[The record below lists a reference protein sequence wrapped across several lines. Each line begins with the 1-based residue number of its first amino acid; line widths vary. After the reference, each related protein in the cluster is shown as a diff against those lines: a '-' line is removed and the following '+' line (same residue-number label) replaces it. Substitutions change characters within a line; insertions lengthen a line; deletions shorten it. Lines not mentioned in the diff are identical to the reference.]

1 MRMIEH
7 LSAMYAA
14 AQRRLPSARSEGGF
28 TMIVALG
35 VLLVSS
41 LLLTAAFVAAGG
53 DIHLSHNDTVAKKAY
68 YAAQAGVNDY
78 LYHLTQDGN
87 YLTYCTTP
95 TPANP
100 ALNQISEKTKNT
112 APVPAINGEVTNEK
126 YAIDLLPAEG
136 SEGKCNTAEVFG
148 SMIEQSGT
156 AAGTFRIE
164 STGFAEN
171 KQRSIVATFK
181 NLNFVSFVWYTV
193 YETADPVVYGKT
205 EKEHLVCGA
214 FYPERRKAGI
224 CGQFNNYF
232 ISGESVNG
240 PVHTED
246 HAGICGSP
254 IFGRKTTDRIE
265 FGTAYEKD
273 EGYSS
278 EECGGS
284 ASPKFVGTHIPVE
297 EVPSLKPPPGDE
309 ELEHIVE
316 PAYNFLGKTEVV
328 LEGTKMKI
336 IEHKGE
342 AKKEVT
348 KENVAYPP
356 SGVIYVKGSCEKYTP
371 FGPNPTYTEDA
382 NCGNV
387 YVHGKYEK
395 ALTIA
400 AQNDVVI
407 NGNITTPVNGSGTPT
422 GTALLGLIANNFV
435 RVFHPLA
442 GSRGIGYT
450 ECGSSSNSPEDLK
463 EPTIY
468 AAILALKHSLMVDNF
483 DCGKAELGSLN
494 VYGTVAGM
502 FSNGMTGV
510 FSGGGGI
517 IHGYPYNLKYDN
529 RLQISEPPH
538 FLNPIEAAWYIQRET
553 LAPAP

>member
-1 MRMIEH
+1 MI
-7 LSAMYAA
+7 
-14 AQRRLPSARSEGGF
+14 
-28 TMIVALG
+28 IALG
-35 VLLVSS
+35 VLLVTS
-41 LLLTAAFVAAGG
+41 LLMTAAFVAAEG
-53 DIHLSHNDTVAKKAY
+53 DIHLSHGDTVAKKAY

-87 YLTYCTTP
+87 YLTYCTSP
-95 TPANP
+95 SPANP

-112 APVPAINGEVTNEK
+112 APVPTINGEVTNER

-136 SEGKCNTAEVFG
+136 QPETKCNLADVFG
-148 SMIEQSGT
+148 SMIEQSGS

-164 STGFAEN
+164 STGLAET
-171 KQRSIVATFK
+171 KKRSIVATFK

-193 YETADPVVYGKT
+193 FETADPVVYGGLPEE
-205 EKEHLVCGA
+205 EKYLKCGA
-214 FYPERRKAGI
+214 FYGERPIFCKA
-224 CGQFNNYF
+224 FNNYF

-240 PVHTED
+240 PIHTED

-254 IFGRKTTDRIE
+254 TFGRKSTDRIE
-265 FGTAYEKD
+265 FGHSYKGD

-278 EECGGS
+278 EECGGG
-284 ASPKFVGTHIPVE
+284 ASPNFVGTHIPPA

-316 PAYNFLGKTEVV
+316 PAYNFSGKTEVV

-336 IEHKGE
+336 IENKGE
-342 AKKEVT
+342 GAPGEVT
-348 KENVAYPP
+348 KENVAFPA
-356 SGVIYVKGSCEKYTP
+356 SGVIYVTGGCKKFSP
-371 FGPNPTYTEDA
+371 FGPAPTYTSDT

-395 ALTIA
+395 PLTIA
-400 AQNDVVI
+400 AQNDVII
-407 NGNITTPVNGSGTPT
+407 NGNITTAVNGSGTPT

-435 RVFHPLA
+435 RVFHPLS
-442 GSRGIGYT
+442 GSREAGYT
-450 ECGSSSNSPEDLK
+450 KCGSATNSPEDLK
-463 EPTIY
+463 EPTVY

-553 LAPAP
+553 LAPSP

>member
-1 MRMIEH
+1 MKPPT
-7 LSAMYAA
+7 
-14 AQRRLPSARSEGGF
+14 QWC
-28 TMIVALG
+28 T
-35 VLLVSS
+35 
-41 LLLTAAFVAAGG
+41 
-53 DIHLSHNDTVAKKAY
+53 AKKKHRISG
-68 YAAQAGVNDY
+68 AALSIQRPS
-78 LYHLTQDGN
+78 
-87 YLTYCTTP
+87 YC
-95 TPANP
+95 N
-100 ALNQISEKTKNT
+100 
-112 APVPAINGEVTNEK
+112 
-126 YAIDLLPAEG
+126 
-136 SEGKCNTAEVFG
+136 
-148 SMIEQSGT
+148 
-156 AAGTFRIE
+156 
-164 STGFAEN
+164 
-171 KQRSIVATFK
+171 
-181 NLNFVSFVWYTV
+181 
-193 YETADPVVYGKT
+193 
-205 EKEHLVCGA
+205 
-214 FYPERRKAGI
+214 
-224 CGQFNNYF
+224 QFNNYF
-232 ISGESVNG
+232 ISEESING

-254 IFGRKTTDRIE
+254 TFGRKATDRIE
-265 FGTAYEKD
+265 FGTSYAKD

-278 EECGGS
+278 EECGGG
-284 ASPKFVGTHIPVE
+284 ASPKFVGTHIPPE

-316 PAYNFLGKTEVV
+316 PAYNFTGKTEVV

-336 IEHKGE
+336 IEHKGGE
-342 AKKEVT
+342 GELKEVI

-356 SGVIYVKGSCEKYTP
+356 SGVIYVKEGCEKFTP
-371 FGPNPTYTEDA
+371 FAPNYTTDTK
-382 NCGNV
+382 CGNV

-400 AQNDVVI
+400 AQNDVII
-407 NGNITTPVNGSGTPT
+407 NGNITTPVNGSGAPT

-435 RVFHPLA
+435 RIFHPLS
-442 GSRGIGYT
+442 GSREFGYT
-450 ECGSSSNSPEDLK
+450 KCGSATNSPEDLK

-483 DCGKAELGSLN
+483 DCGKPELGSLN